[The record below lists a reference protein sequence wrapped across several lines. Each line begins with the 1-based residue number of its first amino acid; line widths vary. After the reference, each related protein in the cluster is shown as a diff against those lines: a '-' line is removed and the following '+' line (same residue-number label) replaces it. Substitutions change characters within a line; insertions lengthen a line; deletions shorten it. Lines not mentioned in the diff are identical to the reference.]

1 MTSRPP
7 PQPPEPGARRIT
19 VVTTCHARGYEDYGR
34 TMVETFLEHT
44 PPDVPLWLYT
54 EGFEADRAG
63 ERLVVHDLVASAP
76 ELVAF
81 KARHRDRPMARGEDP
96 RLRFQPR
103 VSYDETQRKLKLRLT
118 RRFNGFRWDAIRF
131 AHKSFAIF
139 DAAERA
145 DTDVLIWIDADTR
158 FFADLTRPMLESFVP
173 PDRMVGCLKRRDYT
187 ECGFVAYNLRH
198 PAVRG
203 MLADFKAMYTRDL
216 LFREQEFHDS
226 WLFDVVRKRAERRGA
241 LSYDIAEGV
250 GMRTRHVLIN
260 SRLGSFMD
268 HLKGGRTAEGASS
281 AVELVVPRT
290 EAYWTERR

>member
-1 MTSRPP
+1 MTNSPS
-7 PQPPEPGARRIT
+7 PQGPEPAARRFT

-81 KARHRDRPMARGEDP
+81 KARHRDLPMARGEDP

-103 VSYDETQRKLKLRLT
+103 IAYDKKSHKLKVRLT

-139 DAAERA
+139 DAARRA

-268 HLKGGRTAEGASS
+268 HLKGGRKAEGASS
-281 AVELVVPRT
+281 AEELVVPRT